1 MDTGLRRYDEC
12 FNCSLKKSTA
22 IKYPLM
28 AKVNFYLL
36 RYSYLIFH
44 VSYLKKK
51 SPGWGIFYCVTL
63 FHAGGNHVAVHTD
76 LVPADI
82 ATDF

>member
-1 MDTGLRRYDEC
+1 MDTGLRRYDGC

-28 AKVNFYLL
+28 AKVNFYLSQ
-36 RYSYLIFH
+36 YSCLIFP
-44 VSYLKKK
+44 VSYLKKNP
-51 SPGWGIFYCVTL
+51 PGGGFFECVTL